1 MDETREQYL
10 ERIIN
15 GSTAY
20 INVKERREE
29 KTTEQIIN
37 DYVGVLNQILEIL
50 NMETLEDE
58 ELHYVKHSLRKRF
71 EVLSYLE
78 FRKGEVIMARELYGP
93 LFSVKKAASYLGIGI
108 NRTYDLVKSNK
119 LRHIPDK
126 NGSLIAKSVLDDY
139 IEEQYQK
146 NISS

>member
-1 MDETREQYL
+1 
-10 ERIIN
+10 
-15 GSTAY
+15 
-20 INVKERREE
+20 
-29 KTTEQIIN
+29 
-37 DYVGVLNQILEIL
+37 
-50 NMETLEDE
+50 
-58 ELHYVKHSLRKRF
+58 
-71 EVLSYLE
+71 
-78 FRKGEVIMARELYGP
+78 MARELYGP

-119 LRHIPDK
+119 LRHLPDK

>member
-58 ELHYVKHSLRKRF
+58 VLLYVKHSLRKRF
-71 EVLSYLE
+71 EGSIL
-78 FRKGEVIMARELYGP
+78 
-93 LFSVKKAASYLGIGI
+93 LGI
-108 NRTYDLVKSNK
+108 
-119 LRHIPDK
+119 
-126 NGSLIAKSVLDDY
+126 
-139 IEEQYQK
+139 
-146 NISS
+146 

>member
-1 MDETREQYL
+1 MDATREQYL

-37 DYVGVLNQILEIL
+37 DYVGVLNQILEI
-50 NMETLEDE
+50 E

-71 EVLSYLE
+71 EGSIL
-78 FRKGEVIMARELYGP
+78 
-93 LFSVKKAASYLGIGI
+93 LGI
-108 NRTYDLVKSNK
+108 
-119 LRHIPDK
+119 
-126 NGSLIAKSVLDDY
+126 
-139 IEEQYQK
+139 
-146 NISS
+146 

>member
-1 MDETREQYL
+1 LEFLERRKKTMDETREQYL

-71 EVLSYLE
+71 EGSIL
-78 FRKGEVIMARELYGP
+78 
-93 LFSVKKAASYLGIGI
+93 LGI
-108 NRTYDLVKSNK
+108 
-119 LRHIPDK
+119 
-126 NGSLIAKSVLDDY
+126 
-139 IEEQYQK
+139 
-146 NISS
+146 

>member
-50 NMETLEDE
+50 NMEILEDE
-58 ELHYVKHSLRKRF
+58 ELHYVKQSLRKRF
-71 EVLSYLE
+71 EGSIL
-78 FRKGEVIMARELYGP
+78 
-93 LFSVKKAASYLGIGI
+93 LGI
-108 NRTYDLVKSNK
+108 
-119 LRHIPDK
+119 
-126 NGSLIAKSVLDDY
+126 
-139 IEEQYQK
+139 
-146 NISS
+146 

>member
-1 MDETREQYL
+1 MDETRKQYL

-20 INVKERREE
+20 INTKGSDE
-29 KTTEQIIN
+29 KPTEQIIN

-71 EVLSYLE
+71 EGSIL
-78 FRKGEVIMARELYGP
+78 
-93 LFSVKKAASYLGIGI
+93 LGI
-108 NRTYDLVKSNK
+108 
-119 LRHIPDK
+119 
-126 NGSLIAKSVLDDY
+126 
-139 IEEQYQK
+139 
-146 NISS
+146 

>member
-1 MDETREQYL
+1 MLNTIIWSLRKEQKTMNETREQYL

-71 EVLSYLE
+71 EGSIL
-78 FRKGEVIMARELYGP
+78 
-93 LFSVKKAASYLGIGI
+93 LGI
-108 NRTYDLVKSNK
+108 
-119 LRHIPDK
+119 
-126 NGSLIAKSVLDDY
+126 
-139 IEEQYQK
+139 
-146 NISS
+146 

>member
-1 MDETREQYL
+1 MNETREQYL

-50 NMETLEDE
+50 DMETLEDE
-58 ELHYVKHSLRKRF
+58 ELHFVEASLRKRF
-71 EVLSYLE
+71 EGSIL
-78 FRKGEVIMARELYGP
+78 
-93 LFSVKKAASYLGIGI
+93 LGI
-108 NRTYDLVKSNK
+108 
-119 LRHIPDK
+119 
-126 NGSLIAKSVLDDY
+126 
-139 IEEQYQK
+139 
-146 NISS
+146 

>member
-1 MDETREQYL
+1 
-10 ERIIN
+10 
-15 GSTAY
+15 
-20 INVKERREE
+20 
-29 KTTEQIIN
+29 
-37 DYVGVLNQILEIL
+37 
-50 NMETLEDE
+50 
-58 ELHYVKHSLRKRF
+58 
-71 EVLSYLE
+71 
-78 FRKGEVIMARELYGP
+78 MARELYGP

-126 NGSLIAKSVLDDY
+126 NGSLIAKSALDDY

>member
-50 NMETLEDE
+50 NMETLEDD
-58 ELHYVKHSLRKRF
+58 
-71 EVLSYLE
+71 
-78 FRKGEVIMARELYGP
+78 
-93 LFSVKKAASYLGIGI
+93 LGKE
-108 NRTYDLVKSNK
+108 R
-119 LRHIPDK
+119 
-126 NGSLIAKSVLDDY
+126 
-139 IEEQYQK
+139 
-146 NISS
+146 

>member
-1 MDETREQYL
+1 
-10 ERIIN
+10 
-15 GSTAY
+15 
-20 INVKERREE
+20 
-29 KTTEQIIN
+29 
-37 DYVGVLNQILEIL
+37 
-50 NMETLEDE
+50 
-58 ELHYVKHSLRKRF
+58 
-71 EVLSYLE
+71 
-78 FRKGEVIMARELYGP
+78 MARELYGP

-126 NGSLIAKSVLDDY
+126 NSSLIAKSVLDDY

>member
-1 MDETREQYL
+1 MEFKERRKNYGETREQYL

-71 EVLSYLE
+71 EGSIL
-78 FRKGEVIMARELYGP
+78 
-93 LFSVKKAASYLGIGI
+93 LGI
-108 NRTYDLVKSNK
+108 
-119 LRHIPDK
+119 
-126 NGSLIAKSVLDDY
+126 
-139 IEEQYQK
+139 
-146 NISS
+146 

>member
-71 EVLSYLE
+71 YLTWN
-78 FRKGEVIMARELYGP
+78 
-93 LFSVKKAASYLGIGI
+93 LGKE
-108 NRTYDLVKSNK
+108 R
-119 LRHIPDK
+119 
-126 NGSLIAKSVLDDY
+126 
-139 IEEQYQK
+139 
-146 NISS
+146 

>member
-1 MDETREQYL
+1 
-10 ERIIN
+10 
-15 GSTAY
+15 
-20 INVKERREE
+20 
-29 KTTEQIIN
+29 
-37 DYVGVLNQILEIL
+37 
-50 NMETLEDE
+50 
-58 ELHYVKHSLRKRF
+58 
-71 EVLSYLE
+71 
-78 FRKGEVIMARELYGP
+78 MARELYGP

-119 LRHIPDK
+119 LRHILDK

>member
-1 MDETREQYL
+1 
-10 ERIIN
+10 
-15 GSTAY
+15 
-20 INVKERREE
+20 
-29 KTTEQIIN
+29 
-37 DYVGVLNQILEIL
+37 
-50 NMETLEDE
+50 
-58 ELHYVKHSLRKRF
+58 
-71 EVLSYLE
+71 
-78 FRKGEVIMARELYGP
+78 MARELYGP

-119 LRHIPDK
+119 LRHITDK

>member
-71 EVLSYLE
+71 EGYLE

-93 LFSVKKAASYLGIGI
+93 LFSVKKAANYLGIGI
-108 NRTYDLVKSNK
+108 TRTYKLVNTNILKSIK
-119 LRHIPDK
+119 DK

-146 NISS
+146 NASS

>member
-1 MDETREQYL
+1 MNETREQYL

-37 DYVGVLNQILEIL
+37 DYIGVLNQILEIL

-58 ELHYVKHSLRKRF
+58 ELHCVKHSLRKRF
-71 EVLSYLE
+71 EVSIL
-78 FRKGEVIMARELYGP
+78 
-93 LFSVKKAASYLGIGI
+93 LGI
-108 NRTYDLVKSNK
+108 
-119 LRHIPDK
+119 
-126 NGSLIAKSVLDDY
+126 
-139 IEEQYQK
+139 
-146 NISS
+146 